1 MSEKK
6 MPTQK
11 SSKPAFNKQ
20 AFIKAA
26 GEFAKVLE
34 QEKNQKSV

>member
-1 MSEKK
+1 MPLKK
-6 MPTQK
+6 LAKPTQT
-11 SSKPAFNKQ
+11 FDKQ

-34 QEKNQKSV
+34 KEKAEKSA